1 MFSGIISFSGTVE
14 DVQPAAQGGLRLRVR
29 CENASDEEVEAK
41 DSIAINGVCLTV
53 TAIDHNVVDFDVV
66 PETLARSALSGARK
80 GERVNVEYALRA
92 GDRMGGHF
100 VYGHVDA
107 AGKVLALAPEGQG
120 ARLRI
125 ELPQNLRSFVREK
138 GFVSADGV
146 SVTVAAVGDSWFEI
160 ALIPETMDRTTL
172 GRRAPGDLVNL
183 EADPIARYAVQP

>member
-14 DVQPAAQGGLRLRVR
+14 DVRPVAQGGLRLRIR
-29 CENASDEEVEAK
+29 CENANDEEVEPK

-66 PETLARSALSGARK
+66 PETLARSSLSGTGK
-80 GERVNVEYALRA
+80 GDRVNVEYALRL

-107 AGKVLALAPEGQG
+107 AGKVLALAAEGQG
-120 ARLRI
+120 ARLRL
-125 ELPQNLRSFVREK
+125 ELPKNLQPFVHEK

-146 SVTVAAVGDSWFEI
+146 SVTVASVGDGWFEI
-160 ALIPETMDRTTL
+160 ALIPETMERTTL
-172 GRRAPGDLVNL
+172 GRRAAGDLVNL
-183 EADPIARYAVQP
+183 EADPIARYAVRG

>member
-1 MFSGIISFSGTVE
+1 MFSGIISFTGTVE

-29 CENASDEEVEAK
+29 CENAADEEVEPK

-53 TAIDHNVVDFDVV
+53 AAIDHNVVDFDVV

-80 GERVNVEYALRA
+80 GEQVNVEYALRA

-107 AGKVLALAPEGQG
+107 AGKVLALTPEGQG
-120 ARLRI
+120 ARLRL
-125 ELPQNLRSFVREK
+125 ELPQNIRAFVREK

-146 SVTVAAVGDSWFEI
+146 SVTIAAVGDDWFEI
-160 ALIPETMDRTTL
+160 ALIPETISRTTL
-172 GRRAPGDLVNL
+172 GRRAPGQLVNL